1 MCAETYTRSSNW
13 ATDPIPGILDWTGLD
28 WTGLDWTGLDW
39 TGTRELA
46 TEYIIRYQTT
56 AACLFSPLVFYPR
69 Q

>member
-1 MCAETYTRSSNW
+1 MMYACVPRHIHA
-13 ATDPIPGILDWTGLD
+13 LQTGRPTPYQEF